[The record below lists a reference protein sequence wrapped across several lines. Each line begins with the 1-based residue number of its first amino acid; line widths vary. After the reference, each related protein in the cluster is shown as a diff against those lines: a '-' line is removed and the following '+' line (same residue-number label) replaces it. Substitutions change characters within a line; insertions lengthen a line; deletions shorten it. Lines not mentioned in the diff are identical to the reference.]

1 MRVAGAFGAYQSLEV
16 PGRLALTLVC
26 LAPGLVLLAGCSP
39 IGTAIGAAAY
49 TADLATQER
58 GLYQGLDDQR
68 MWIAINGR
76 FALYDKDVLQQV
88 HLQVHEGRVV
98 LTGYVQKPEHRLG
111 AGRAAW
117 DTVGVREVI
126 NDIKVAPNRDMGQV
140 VEDEA
145 LARGVWTKLF
155 FDRAVRAN
163 NYSVECI
170 DSVVYL
176 IGVGQDKAEVQRVID
191 HARDVPYVRGV
202 ENYVRLKGDPLPPE
216 PPPPMKAPDI
226 MPAEEQPGLKNAP
239 ASADASQ

>member
-111 AGRAAW
+111 AVRAAW